1 MLERK
6 AIYQNSKFSSQ
17 ETRLKKYIKEIPKE
31 IRAEINKIESKYTY
45 GKLTKVKKDD
55 SLKTDFKID
64 KIQERLI
71 KGKKKNVTC

>member
-31 IRAEINKIESKYTY
+31 IRAEINKIESKYTC